1 MQKLDEASDVTI
13 NTLELWLIA
22 QKMFKLITASQKN
35 IPRQLR
41 MIMEHVHDEV
51 CLPRNDSTRSSPVGA
66 NRVRRV

>member
-1 MQKLDEASDVTI
+1 VTI

-41 MIMEHVHDEV
+41 MIIEHVHEAV
-51 CLPRNDSTRSSPVGA
+51 RGSYSLPLTG
-66 NRVRRV
+66 

>member
-51 CLPRNDSTRSSPVGA
+51 CLPHATTAPAFSCLG
-66 NRVRRV
+66 